1 MNAAG
6 VGRFFVC
13 IGMNVWQRIGLRI
26 ARWGGYEL
34 AVLPVPVGRPDD
46 GLVSWSTGPAGAN
59 DRDYATMQ
67 AQYSEGLTAWRTNPQ
82 ARRIIEITTDHVL
95 GDGLKPEAPGQ
106 MGRFIQQFW
115 QHRQNRMAMRLPAVV
130 DELNRAGDVFL
141 VMFRNQADGMSYVR
155 PIPKSQIIKIE
166 VAENDWETETA
177 YHERRGPGEEPRVW
191 LSPAH
196 PDAAG
201 ADAVM
206 VHYAINRPVGALW
219 GEGDLATITPWL
231 LRYDQMLDDRVRLNA
246 FARFF
251 YWFVKVKKGAVAVVS
266 KKYRDNQ
273 PSAGAIIV
281 HDEGEEWDMKT
292 PNLGAADAANDLQAI
307 RMMIAVGAGTPPHWL
322 GDSMDVNLATA
333 TAMERA
339 AIRHLKRR
347 QLEIADM
354 VIDLCYVAY
363 SRAHGLGLARRAPNR
378 DAITISL
385 PDLSRD
391 DNVMLAQAGGELA
404 AAFNGLSAALGT
416 GSRTLKERV
425 LRLFSQFIA
434 EPIDKREMTAI
445 LDELE
450 EARAAM
456 PVAPTVPAGDE
467 EETEEDAAMSAIGR
481 IWRNGNGR

>member
-1 MNAAG
+1 MSAVG

-13 IGMNVWQRIGLRI
+13 IGMNVFQRIGLRI
-26 ARWGGYEL
+26 AQWGGYEL

-46 GLVSWSTGPAGAN
+46 GLVSWSTGPMGAN
-59 DRDYATMQ
+59 DRDYAGMQ
-67 AQYSEGLTAWRTNPQ
+67 SAYSEGLTAWRTNPQ

-95 GDGLKPEAPGQ
+95 GDGLMPEAPGG

-141 VMFRNQADGMSYVR
+141 ALFRNPADGMSYVR
-155 PIPKSQIIKIE
+155 PIPKSQIVKIIT
-166 VAENDWETETA
+166 AENDWETEVA

-201 ADAVM
+201 ADSVM

-246 FARFF
+246 FARLM
-251 YWFVKVKKGAVAVVS
+251 YWFVKVKKGAVTAVAAKYAKS
-266 KKYRDNQ
+266 K

-292 PNLGAADAANDLQAI
+292 PNLGAADASNDLQAI
-307 RMMIAVGAGTPPHWL
+307 RMMIAVGSGVPPHWL
-322 GDSMDVNLATA
+322 GDAMDVNLATA

-363 SRAHGLGLARRAPNR
+363 SRAHGLGLVRRAPDR
-378 DAITISL
+378 DAIKISL
-385 PDLSRD
+385 PDMSRD
-391 DNVMLAQAGGELA
+391 DNTALAQAGGELA
-404 AAFNGLSAALGT
+404 AAFNGLTAALGT
-416 GSRTLKERV
+416 GSRTLKERT

-434 EPIDKREMTAI
+434 EPIDDAEMTAI

-450 EARAAM
+450 AARAAM
-456 PVAPTVPAGDE
+456 PVVPPVGE
-467 EETEEDAAMSAIGR
+467 EETEETEDDAALSAIGR